1 MKFKKN
7 PHQYNSNYEKRIIR
21 LLCKSVASSL
31 DFYDYKKIIKKFKQN
46 LNKRVVIEVN

>member
-1 MKFKKN
+1 MKFHN
-7 PHQYNSNYEKRIIR
+7 QNHYNSNYQKKIIKI
-21 LLCKSVASSL
+21 LCKSIANSL

>member
-31 DFYDYKKIIKKFKQN
+31 DFYDYKKTILKFKKNSEQ
-46 LNKRVVIEVN
+46 RGYYWS